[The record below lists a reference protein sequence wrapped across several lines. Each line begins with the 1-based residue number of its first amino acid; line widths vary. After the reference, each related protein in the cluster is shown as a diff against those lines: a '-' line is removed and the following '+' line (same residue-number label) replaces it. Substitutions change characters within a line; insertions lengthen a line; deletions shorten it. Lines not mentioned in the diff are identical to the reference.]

1 MKLIIEYDKGT
12 RCLPCVDGIN
22 CKYDWF
28 SLLKDKNILQL
39 LKLSKKILDES
50 KSLKPKNVNQTKYV

>member
-1 MKLIIEYDKGT
+1 MKLIIKYDKGT
-12 RCLPCVDGIN
+12 PCSPCVVDIN